1 MKTILNFNEFLN
13 ENQLLKFSIEH
24 NVEIKTSNHTVD
36 YSGSD
41 WNTYFRNY
49 KAQYPE
55 ATKDEA
61 MEVWWIDESINY
73 DLSFDFE
80 LKEESTQFKLNGSV
94 TIGAGKTIDRLSGFY
109 PEWNYSSEITID
121 DVENSITLNESHLED
136 IADSILNDAI
146 PKLGMKFYNAIGCP
160 PNEENSINEMIHQVL
175 FEDNEIAYEIAEEI
189 EDKLNDI

>member
-13 ENQLLKFSIEH
+13 ENQLKFSIGH
-24 NVEIKTSNHTVD
+24 NVEIQTSNHTVN

-41 WNTYFRNY
+41 WNSYFQQY
-49 KAQYPE
+49 KAQHPE
-55 ATKDEA
+55 ATKDDA
-61 MEVWWIDESINY
+61 MKVWWTSEPINY

-80 LKEESTQFKLNGSV
+80 LKEESTKFKLNGSV
-94 TIGAGKTIDRLSGFY
+94 VLGAGLNVDSSFGFG

-121 DVENSITLNESHLED
+121 DVENSITLNESHLKD

-146 PKLGMKFYNAIGCP
+146 PKLGMKFYDAIGCP
-160 PNEENSINEMIHQVL
+160 PNEENSTNEMIHQVL